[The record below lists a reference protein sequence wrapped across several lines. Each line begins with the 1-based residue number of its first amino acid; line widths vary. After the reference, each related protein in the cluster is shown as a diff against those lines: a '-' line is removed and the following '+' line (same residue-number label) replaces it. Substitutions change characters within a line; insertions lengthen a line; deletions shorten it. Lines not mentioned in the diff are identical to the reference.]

1 MRRFRPAL
9 AILLLQ
15 LILGTAASAQPSV
28 RFTEMEQSLLD
39 AKTLSLS
46 FNVYAT
52 GAVEADITGSLRKQA
67 SGDIEFTAKGDFA
80 GQHIDL
86 IAALQDDHFE
96 YGTRAAPLSVEP
108 PSELWQALVI
118 GLTRM
123 GVLHNIANLSA
134 GAMPDHAQGGVTDW
148 VEATN
153 IEQID
158 RSFAFDIVVSG
169 TPSGSATLSFDQ
181 AGRTGVRFQTV
192 AFPGGEMRVEEQ
204 YFNMQRVE

>member
-1 MRRFRPAL
+1 MRRLRPAL

-15 LILGTAASAQPSV
+15 LILSTAVSAQPAV

-39 AKTLSLS
+39 ASELSLS

-52 GAVEADITGSLRKQA
+52 GAVQADITGTLRKQA

-80 GQHIDL
+80 GQPIDL
-86 IAALQDDHFE
+86 IAAHYGDRFK
-96 YGTRAAPLSVEP
+96 YGTRAAPLSAEP
-108 PSELWQALVI
+108 PAALWSALVI

-134 GAMPDHAQGGVTDW
+134 GAMPDHAQGGVADW

-181 AGRTGVRFQTV
+181 ADRTGVRFQTV
-192 AFPGGEMRVEEQ
+192 AFPGGEMRVVEEYLNIQ
-204 YFNMQRVE
+204 IAD